1 MITFELSKEQELI
14 QKSARE
20 FAAGEITDIARDVDE
35 ESKIPKKVLDKA
47 WEIGLANSSVPEDY
61 DGIGMDR
68 SAVTSVLIGEEL
80 GYGCAT
86 LATAI
91 LAPSAFIHPIIDF
104 GTDEQKDKYLPLYGG
119 EKFEPASIALQEA
132 QYTFDPTDLQ
142 TRAEKKGSDWVING
156 AKRLVPFGSTAHHF
170 LVIARTGADTGLA
183 NIDAF
188 IVPKDNAGLTI
199 SEDDEKTMGLKSLPC
214 SQLTLKDCVVPEAD
228 KLGGEKGIDGR
239 RLINTIRVGNSAL
252 CVGLSKAVLDFCVP
266 YVQER
271 ISFGE
276 PIGKKQIIAYIM
288 AQMYKEIEAMRWMV
302 WKAASQLDQNVD
314 ATQATTLARHWVSK
328 SAIMVADQGVQIFG
342 GHGYIRDFPLEMW
355 LRNARTLT
363 VMDGLIAA

>member
-14 QKSARE
+14 LKSAKE
-20 FAAGEITDIARDVDE
+20 FAAGELKEVARDCDE
-35 ESKIPKKVLDKA
+35 DNKIPKKLLNKA
-47 WEIGLANSSVPEDY
+47 WEIGLANSSVPEAY

-86 LATAI
+86 IATAI
-91 LAPSAFIHPIIDF
+91 LAPTAFINPLIDF
-104 GTDEQKDKYLPLYGG
+104 GTDEQKEKYLPLYGG

-132 QYTFDPTDLQ
+132 QYTFDPTNLQ
-142 TRAEKKGSDWVING
+142 TNAEKKGSDWVING
-156 AKRLVPFGSTAHHF
+156 AKRLVSYGSTAHHF
-170 LVIARTGADTGLA
+170 MVIARTGEATGLA
-183 NIDAF
+183 GIDAF
-188 IVPKDNAGLTI
+188 IIPKDAAGLTV
-199 SEDDEKTMGLKSLPC
+199 SEDEEKTMGLKSLPMF
-214 SQLTLKDCVVPEAD
+214 QLTLKDCVVPDAD
-228 KLGGEKGIDGR
+228 KLGGDKGIDGR
-239 RLINTIRVGNSAL
+239 RLINTIRVGNAAL
-252 CVGLSKAVLDFCVP
+252 CVGMSKAVLDFCIP

-302 WKAASQLDQNVD
+302 WKAASQLDQNTD

-328 SAIMVADQGVQIFG
+328 SAVMVADQGVQIFG

>member
-20 FAAGEITDIARDVDE
+20 FASGEITDIARDVDE
-35 ESKIPKKVLDKA
+35 ENKIPKKLLNKA
-47 WEIGLANSSVPEDY
+47 WEIGLANSAVPEDY

-104 GTDEQKDKYLPLYGG
+104 GTDEQKAKYLPLYGG

-142 TRAEKKGSDWVING
+142 TRAEKRGSDWVING

-170 LVIARTGADTGLA
+170 LVIARTGEATGLS

-188 IVPKDNAGLTI
+188 IVPKDTAGLSI
-199 SEDDEKTMGLKSLPC
+199 SEGDEKTMGLKSLPT
-214 SQLTLKDCVVPEAD
+214 SQLILKDCVVPEAD
-228 KLGGEKGIDGR
+228 KLGGDQGIDGR

-252 CVGLSKAVLDFCVP
+252 CVGLSKAVLDFCIP

-271 ISFGE
+271 VSFGE

-314 ATQATTLARHWVSK
+314 ATKATTLARHWVAK